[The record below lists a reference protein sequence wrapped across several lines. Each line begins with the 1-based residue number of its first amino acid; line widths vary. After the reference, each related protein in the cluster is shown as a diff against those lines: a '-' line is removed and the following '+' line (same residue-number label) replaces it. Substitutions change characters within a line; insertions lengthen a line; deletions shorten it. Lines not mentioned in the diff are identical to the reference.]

1 MFYKTKEFLMILG
14 IDEAGRGCLCGALFV
29 AGVACTKELAAFFNK
44 QGLKESKQLK
54 REKRFEFA
62 QKIKEHP
69 EILSLVVAKS
79 ALEIDHKGL
88 SVCMQEAIAQIVL
101 QFPHIL
107 HVQLDGNT
115 LFHLQ
120 FSHLRCFEPIIK
132 GDCQITQIAMASI
145 LAKAAKDKEML
156 ALDKAYPAY
165 GFIRHCGY
173 GTQEH
178 RKAIAHLGYL
188 KEHRKSFKLK
198 PFVDRN
204 QNREDINKD
213 EQSSMPNGRH

>member
-1 MFYKTKEFLMILG
+1 MILG
-14 IDEAGRGCLCGALFV
+14 IDEAGRGCLCGSLFV
-29 AGVACTKELAAFFNK
+29 AGVGCTAEIAAFFNK

-69 EILSLVVAKS
+69 EIVSLVVAKN
-79 ALEIDHKGL
+79 ALEIDNRGL
-88 SVCMQEAIAQIVL
+88 SVCMQEAITQIVL
-101 QFPHIL
+101 HFPYIL
-107 HVQLDGNT
+107 HVKLDGNT
-115 LFHLQ
+115 LFHLH
-120 FSHLRCFEPIIK
+120 FSHLKSFEAIIK

-145 LAKAAKDKEML
+145 LAKTAKDKEML

-178 RKAIAHLGYL
+178 RKAITHFGYL

-198 PFVDRN
+198 PLINRN
-204 QNREDINKD
+204 
-213 EQSSMPNGRH
+213 

>member
-1 MFYKTKEFLMILG
+1 MILG
-14 IDEAGRGCLCGALFV
+14 IDEAGRGCLCGSLFV

-88 SVCMQEAIAQIVL
+88 SVCMQEAITQIVL
-101 QFPHIL
+101 KFPHIL
-107 HVQLDGNT
+107 HVKLDGNT

-156 ALDKAYPAY
+156 ALDKFYPAY

-213 EQSSMPNGRH
+213 EQPSMPNGGH

>member
-1 MFYKTKEFLMILG
+1 MILG
-14 IDEAGRGCLCGALFV
+14 IDEAGRGCLCGSLFV

-54 REKRFEFA
+54 REQRFKFA
-62 QKIKEHP
+62 KQIQEHK

-88 SVCMQEAIAQIVL
+88 SVCMQEAIARIVL

-107 HVQLDGNT
+107 HVKLDGNT

-132 GDCQITQIAMASI
+132 GDLKITQIAMASI

-204 QNREDINKD
+204 QNREDINKN

>member
-1 MFYKTKEFLMILG
+1 MILG
-14 IDEAGRGCLCGALFV
+14 IDEAGRGCLCGSLFV
-29 AGVACTKELAAFFNK
+29 AGVGCTAEIAAFFNK

-62 QKIKEHP
+62 KQIQEHR
-69 EILSLVVAKS
+69 EVLSLVVAKS
-79 ALEIDHKGL
+79 ALEIDNRGL
-88 SVCMQEAIAQIVL
+88 SVCMQEAITQLVL
-101 QFPHIL
+101 HFPYIL
-107 HVQLDGNT
+107 HVKLDGNT

-120 FSHLRCFEPIIK
+120 FSHLRCFEAIIK

-145 LAKAAKDKEML
+145 LAKTAKDKEML
-156 ALDKAYPAY
+156 ALDQSYPAY

-178 RKAIAHLGYL
+178 RKAITHLGYL

-198 PFVDRN
+198 PLINRN
-204 QNREDINKD
+204 
-213 EQSSMPNGRH
+213 